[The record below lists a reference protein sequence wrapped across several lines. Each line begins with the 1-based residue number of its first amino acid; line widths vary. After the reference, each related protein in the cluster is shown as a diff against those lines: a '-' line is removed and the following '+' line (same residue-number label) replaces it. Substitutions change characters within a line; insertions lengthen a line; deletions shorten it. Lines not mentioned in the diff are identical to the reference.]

1 MMLAL
6 RSFRIGC
13 LALIVL
19 ALFLSTQSDKPD
31 LAGDLLLF
39 NATPLALIV
48 LSYFAL
54 RDDDLYTRL
63 AVQFAIFFWF
73 AGSVL
78 SSLTAVYLLA
88 PNLQVISD
96 FLYLLF
102 YPFIFIAIPRLL
114 RTNLKSTILES
125 IDATIVALGVS
136 ALAAALLMK
145 PVLPNFSGNQLETFF
160 AIIFPVADIV
170 LVALIISLSPFQ
182 RLNLR
187 NVILV
192 LGVTSFAAA
201 DFLNLWLSNN
211 GKYIFGSWT
220 DTLWLIALYLIVES
234 LWHQRDE
241 TISRV
246 ATHPILI
253 AIAVLFSAILL
264 SLLALRPGYL
274 PGFIVGPAI
283 ATLFLAFIRMVIAL
297 RQAEEIGAE
306 RTLARTDELTGL
318 PNRRKFMAELI
329 EFSNTQGAL
338 LLLDLDGF
346 KPINDQYG
354 HAIGDQLL
362 RAVSERFRRSLP
374 SHSTLARLGGDEFG
388 ALISG
393 DFESTMEAALALH
406 ASASYPFAIAGE
418 KIKIGVSVGFVTND
432 GTRDMMHRADQAMY
446 KAKREDLGV
455 CQL

>member
-1 MMLAL
+1 MASLKF
-6 RSFRIGC
+6 FRIGS
-13 LALIVL
+13 LALVL
-19 ALFLSTQSDKPD
+19 TTFIFGSNKDQPD
-31 LAGDLLLF
+31 LFNDLVLF
-39 NATPLALIV
+39 NGVPLSLLV
-48 LSYFAL
+48 LSIFAL
-54 RDDDLYTRL
+54 RGEDLRTRISFEL
-63 AVQFAIFFWF
+63 ALSCWF
-73 AGSVL
+73 LGSVI
-78 SSLTAVYLLA
+78 SSLTAVYLLTN
-88 PNLQVISD
+88 NLQVVSD

-114 RTNLKSTILES
+114 RTNTSSTFLEN

-145 PVLPNFSGNQLETFF
+145 PVLPNYSGNQLERFF
-160 AIIFPVADIV
+160 EVIFPVADIV
-170 LVALIISLSPFQ
+170 LIALVISLNPFQ
-182 RLNLR
+182 RLNWR
-187 NVILV
+187 SFILS
-192 LGVTSFAAA
+192 LGVIAFAAA
-201 DFLNLWLSNN
+201 DFVNLWLISH
-211 GKYIFGSWT
+211 GKYLFGGWS
-220 DTLWLIALYLIVES
+220 DSLWLIALFLIVES
-234 LWHQRDE
+234 IWHKRDE
-241 TISRV
+241 SYSRMP
-246 ATHPILI
+246 THPILI
-253 AIAVLFSAILL
+253 SVAVLFSAVLL

-283 ATLFLAFIRMVIAL
+283 ATLFLAFIRMVVAL
-297 RQAEEIGAE
+297 RQAQEIGTE

-346 KPINDQYG
+346 KPVNDQYG
-354 HAIGDQLL
+354 HEVGDQLL
-362 RAVSERFRRSLP
+362 RAVSQRFRRSLP

-393 DFESTMEAALALH
+393 DLESTMEAALALH
-406 ASASYPFAIAGE
+406 ASVSYPFSIAGE
-418 KIKIGVSVGFVTND
+418 TIMIGVSVGFVTND

>member
-1 MMLAL
+1 MASLKF
-6 RSFRIGC
+6 FRIGS
-13 LALIVL
+13 LALVL
-19 ALFLSTQSDKPD
+19 ATFIFGSNKDQPD
-31 LAGDLLLF
+31 LFNDLVLF
-39 NATPLALIV
+39 NGVPLSLLV
-48 LSYFAL
+48 LSIFAL
-54 RDDDLYTRL
+54 RGEDLRTRISFEL
-63 AVQFAIFFWF
+63 ALSCWF
-73 AGSVL
+73 LGSVI
-78 SSLTAVYLLA
+78 SSLTAVYLLTN
-88 PNLQVISD
+88 NLQVVSD

-114 RTNLKSTILES
+114 RTNTSSTFLEN

-145 PVLPNFSGNQLETFF
+145 PVLPNYSGNQLERFF
-160 AIIFPVADIV
+160 EVIFPVADIV
-170 LVALIISLSPFQ
+170 LIALVISLNPFQ
-182 RLNLR
+182 RLNWR
-187 NVILV
+187 SFILS
-192 LGVTSFAAA
+192 LGVIAFAAA
-201 DFLNLWLSNN
+201 DFVNLWLISH
-211 GKYIFGSWT
+211 GKYLFGGWS
-220 DTLWLIALYLIVES
+220 DSLWLIALFLIVES
-234 LWHQRDE
+234 IWHKRDE
-241 TISRV
+241 SYSRMP
-246 ATHPILI
+246 THPILI
-253 AIAVLFSAILL
+253 SVAVLFSAVLL

-283 ATLFLAFIRMVIAL
+283 ATLFLAFIRMVVAL
-297 RQAEEIGAE
+297 RQAQEIGTE

-346 KPINDQYG
+346 KPVNDQYG
-354 HAIGDQLL
+354 HEVGDQLL
-362 RAVSERFRRSLP
+362 RAVSQRFRRSLP

-393 DFESTMEAALALH
+393 DLESTMEAALALH
-406 ASASYPFAIAGE
+406 ASVSYPFSIAGE
-418 KIKIGVSVGFVTND
+418 TIMIGVSVGFVTND